1 MKTQADKIAF
11 AYALALIGVQVDD
24 LKRAKEALAGIAH
37 TLEDEV
43 DQELAKKHYEKLTG
57 QNSSN

>member
-11 AYALALIGVQVDD
+11 AYALSLLGVQVDD

-37 TLEDEV
+37 TLGDEV
-43 DQELAKKHYEKLTG
+43 DQELARKHYEKLTG
-57 QNSSN
+57 QE

>member
-1 MKTQADKIAF
+1 MNPDKIAF
-11 AYALALIGVQVDD
+11 AYALALLGVQVDD
-24 LKRAKEALAGIAH
+24 IKRAREALAGIAH

-43 DQELAKKHYEKLTG
+43 DQELARKHYEKLTG

>member
-1 MKTQADKIAF
+1 MKTEDKIAF

-43 DQELAKKHYEKLTG
+43 DQELARKHYEKLTG
-57 QNSSN
+57 QSDE